1 MTAIASQPRHLVPT
15 DAGAVPIAQEVE
27 HLDLI
32 ARARSG
38 LGLLDLAEQVENG
51 AVFFIGRRDRV
62 VVVDDALTVS
72 LVIVLDGVHHGRAGW
87 VPAAWIHDVPALA
100 A

>member
-1 MTAIASQPRHLVPT
+1 MTAITSHPRHLVPT
-15 DAGAVPIAQEVE
+15 DTGAVPIAQEVE

-32 ARARSG
+32 ARARAG
-38 LGLLDLAEQVENG
+38 LGLLELAEHVASG
-51 AVFFIGRRDRV
+51 AVFFIDRRDRV

-72 LVIVLDGVHHGRAGW
+72 LVVVIDGVHHGRAGW
-87 VPAAWIHDVPALA
+87 VPAAWLHAAPAIA